1 MKKFLFNIFFDFLK
15 VINFFSKKIFKENL
29 FFKINET
36 IEVEAYENK
45 KILGNDI
52 KFFVPNKLVSFRVQT
67 YFTKEPETIEWINK
81 FDNTNKFYFW
91 DIGSNIGLFSIY
103 AALKHSNVTVIS
115 FEPST
120 SNLRILSRNISI
132 NSLNNKIQ
140 IFQVPL
146 GDKPKS
152 FLQMNES
159 SFSEGSALHSYS
171 KNINHQGHEFSAI
184 NNYNIY
190 GTTIN
195 DLISENILDVP
206 KYMKIDIDGLE
217 HLVLKEG
224 DKCLSSNK
232 LKSISIEINENF
244 KEQLDKILE
253 IMKNNNYRFKQKKR
267 SCLIDYD
274 KSFSKTYN
282 YVFEK

>member
-1 MKKFLFNIFFDFLK
+1 MKNFLFNIFFDSLK
-15 VINFFSKKIFKENL
+15 MINFFSKKIFGENL

-36 IEVEAYENK
+36 IEAEAYENK

-103 AALKHSNVTVIS
+103 AALKHSNITVIS

-274 KSFSKTYN
+274 KSFSRTYN

>member
-1 MKKFLFNIFFDFLK
+1 MKKFLYNLFFYFLK
-15 VINFFSKKIFKENL
+15 IINYLSKKIFKENL
-29 FFKINET
+29 FFKIKES
-36 IEVEAYENK
+36 IEADAYESKN
-45 KILGNDI
+45 ILGKNI
-52 KFFVPNKLVSFRVQT
+52 KFFVPNKLVSFRIET
-67 YFTKEPETIEWINK
+67 YFTKEPETIDWINN
-81 FDNTNKFYFW
+81 FDNSDIFYFW

-103 AALKHSNVTVIS
+103 AALKHTNIRVIS

-132 NSLNNKIQ
+132 NSLNKKIQ
-140 IFQVPL
+140 IFQIPL

-159 SFSEGSALHSYS
+159 SFSEGSALHSYG
-171 KNINHQGHEFSAI
+171 KNINHQGQEFSVI
-184 NNYNIY
+184 NSYNIY

-195 DLISENILDVP
+195 NLINENILELP
-206 KYMKIDIDGLE
+206 KYIKIDIDGLE

-224 DKCLSSNK
+224 DKCLSSDN

-244 KEQLDKILE
+244 KEQLDKTLE

-267 SCLIDYD
+267 SSFIDYD
-274 KSFSKTYN
+274 KSFGKTYN
-282 YVFEK
+282 YIFEK